1 MNASCRSTSG
11 CVFINLYRIST
22 YLSLGKAMTESCNI
36 VPILSIYRS
45 RRRLYCHHILA
56 SMRYNRILRSGA
68 SK

>member
-45 RRRLYCHHILA
+45 RRRLYPLVLSSHT
-56 SMRYNRILRSGA
+56 REFEV
-68 SK
+68 